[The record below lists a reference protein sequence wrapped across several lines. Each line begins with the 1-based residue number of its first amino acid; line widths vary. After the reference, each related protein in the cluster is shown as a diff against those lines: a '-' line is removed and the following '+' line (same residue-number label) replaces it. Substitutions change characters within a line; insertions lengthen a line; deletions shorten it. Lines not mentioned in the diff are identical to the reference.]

1 MTELASQDEGSYLFF
16 ARYTLCILQ
25 QNVIQEMRRNILAAW
40 AAYTAWDDVVV
51 GHDGYAT

>member
-1 MTELASQDEGSYLFF
+1 MYF
-16 ARYTLCILQ
+16 AAKRNLG
-25 QNVIQEMRRNILAAW
+25 MRRNILAAW